1 MEDFD
6 KKGRNDAAEASF
18 SFTAFQT
25 SCIMNPMFKVPISA
39 ESSPSVVLELLY
51 RLKVKDAMTRDVVT
65 ASPASSLR
73 QVQTIM
79 RDLAI
84 TGVPI
89 VEGGRLFGIVSIG
102 DIIGALDEGR
112 MDRPASEAMSGAVVT
127 LDEEMPLSF
136 AVTYFDRYTYGRF
149 PVLDKDGML
158 SGIVTASDILRR
170 LLIALNEEIAILEQR
185 MTRQDANQPPGP
197 VPSMELSFGTSPLDF
212 TRAGNASTRF
222 KKALT
227 DKSCPPTIARRVAV
241 ASYELELNQVIHSK
255 GGTMRMRLFDDVIE
269 ITAEDEGPG
278 IPDVALAMREGYST
292 ANEWVRSLGFGAGMG
307 LPNVKRVSDEFDIES
322 ETGSGTK
329 VRAAI
334 KWEHSRP
341 AQGGES

>member
-1 MEDFD
+1 ML
-6 KKGRNDAAEASF
+6 R
-18 SFTAFQT
+18 
-25 SCIMNPMFKVPISA
+25 VPINA

-51 RLKVKDAMTRDVVT
+51 RLKVKDAMTREVVS
-65 ASPASSLR
+65 ASPGSSLR
-73 QVQTIM
+73 QVQAIM

-89 VEGGRLFGIVSIG
+89 VEAGRLFGIVSIG

-112 MDRPASEAMSGAVVT
+112 MEHPAQEAMSGAVVT

-149 PVLDKDGML
+149 PVLDKDGRL
-158 SGIVTASDILRR
+158 SGIITASDILRR

-185 MTRQDANQPPGP
+185 MAKREKETQPGP

-227 DKSCPPTIARRVAV
+227 EKSCPPAIARRVAV

-255 GGTMRMRLFDDVIE
+255 GGTMRMRLFDDLIE
-269 ITAEDEGPG
+269 ISAEDEGPG
-278 IPDVALAMREGYST
+278 IPDVELAMREGYST
-292 ANEWVRSLGFGAGMG
+292 ANEWIRSLGFGAGMG
-307 LPNVKRVSDEFDIES
+307 LPNVKRVADEFDIRS
-322 ETGSGTK
+322 EEGSGTR

-334 KWEHSRP
+334 RWERTQP
-341 AQGGES
+341 AESDGTGGGGNERGD